1 MSLFKI
7 FAFIK
12 KPVTTGVLT
21 FLALLLLT
29 QLIAYQHHLLFRSTQ
44 LKEQAN
50 AANVAKEKLQKA
62 LANSLSATQTLS
74 FILKTYGFHNDFDS
88 VAKQLLSSNKYID
101 ALELVKGGLITNV
114 YPLKGN
120 ELALGYNILKDTARN
135 IEAEKAIEKKELYF
149 AGPFHLKQGG
159 ISIVGRLP
167 IFIDGK
173 FWGFSVSIVK
183 LTTLIDAA
191 DIDTTDNAD
200 YLYQLSKINP
210 QTGKEEF
217 FLPDPE
223 TFKKNLAVWAE
234 VPMGDWRIY
243 VMPRFS
249 KSMASYLPFAILGL
263 LLALTGG
270 LFAYYITMQPIAL
283 KKLVE
288 EQRQLITFSEENYRN
303 TLDRVSDAFVSLDS
317 NWRFTYVN
325 QKAAEF
331 FDRVGKNIIGKNIWE
346 EFPVAIDRPF
356 YQSYQKALAEQK
368 YLCLE
373 QYYEPTDL
381 WFENH
386 IYPSA
391 NGLSVFLRD
400 ISKRKKAEIALVQ
413 SENRYKELI
422 EEMPEAIFTCDA
434 KGNVQLYNKAVVA
447 LLGNPPDGESTDEAG
462 NNKIYDKYGKLLR
475 PDEYSTAV
483 CLREGR
489 RIYAEE
495 YTIERPD
502 GTRYQILSHPSP
514 IFDETGKVTGAV
526 NILVDITER
535 KKAEQEVE
543 RERILSDAI
552 INSLPGIFYLYNRQ
566 GKFLRWNRNF
576 EIISGYS
583 AEEISHMKPL
593 DFFASDEKELLN
605 QRISEVFET
614 GTSDVEADFFTKDK
628 RRIPYYFNG
637 YVGTFNNETCL
648 IGTGI
653 DITNRIKAE
662 HAIRVS
668 EENYRYLFNNN
679 PSLIFIWCL
688 ETLDILE
695 LNQTALDEYG
705 YKKEETLNMR
715 VLELRPN
722 EDHLKIKE
730 FASRMLNTNESI
742 VRGIWRHKKR
752 NGEIMMMDIRSHKIK
767 YQGKQAIL
775 SIAENVTQKLL
786 VEAQL
791 QKSFEDI
798 RLLNGHLQTIREEE
812 RAGIAREIH
821 DELGQQLTALKMDAS
836 WINKRMQSENDEV
849 QERIAGMLS
858 LIDQTVKVVRKIA
871 SDLRPG
877 ILDDLGLIPA
887 LEWQLGEF
895 EKRMGITTNFKTE
908 GGGAEISNKKA
919 IGIFRVFQE
928 SLTNVARH
936 AAATHIDVLA
946 AQTEHEF
953 YLSIKDNGQGF
964 DIHEIRH
971 KNTLGLIGMKERV
984 HMLHGDLIFDSEK
997 GKGTTVII
1005 KIPVHI
1011 KEALVSE

>member
-1 MSLFKI
+1 MNFSEIL
-7 FAFIK
+7 AFIK
-12 KPVTTGVLT
+12 RPVITGLLT
-21 FLALLLLT
+21 FSGLLLLT

-44 LKEQAN
+44 IKEQVN

-62 LANSLSATQTLS
+62 LANSLTATQTLS
-74 FILKTYGFHNDFDS
+74 FILKTYGIHNDFDS
-88 VAKQLLSSNKYID
+88 IAKQLLSSNKYID
-101 ALELVKGGLITNV
+101 ALELVKGGTIVNV

-120 ELALGYNILKDTARN
+120 ERALGYNILKDTVRN
-135 IEAEKAIEKKELYF
+135 VEAEKAIARRELYF
-149 AGPFHLKQGG
+149 AGPFNLKQGG
-159 ISIVGRLP
+159 VSIVGRLP
-167 IFIDGK
+167 IFIDDK
-173 FWGFSVSIVK
+173 FWGFSVSLVK
-183 LTTLIDAA
+183 LSTLIDAA
-191 DIDTTDNAD
+191 DIDTMDNTDYA
-200 YLYQLSKINP
+200 YQLSKVNP

-217 FLPDPE
+217 FLPNAE
-223 TFKKNLAVWAE
+223 TFKKHLAVSVE
-234 VPMGDWRIY
+234 IPMGDWKIY

-249 KSMASYLPFAILGL
+249 RSFASYLPFAILGL
-263 LLALTGG
+263 LLSLTGG
-270 LFAYYITMQPIAL
+270 LFAYYISMQPIEL
-283 KKLVE
+283 KKLVA
-288 EQRQLITFSEENYRN
+288 QQSRLITVSEENYRN

-317 NWRFTYVN
+317 NWRFTYMN
-325 QKAAEF
+325 QMALELF
-331 FDRVGKNIIGKNIWE
+331 RRTGKNIIGKNIWE
-346 EFPVAIDRPF
+346 EFPMAKDRPF
-356 YQSYQKALAEQK
+356 YKAYQEAAAEQK
-368 YLCLE
+368 YVYHE
-373 QYYEPTDL
+373 QYFEPADL

-386 IYPSA
+386 IYPSS

-400 ISKRKKAEIALVQ
+400 ISKRKRAEIALLQ
-413 SENRYKELI
+413 SENRYRQLI
-422 EEMPEAIFTCDA
+422 EEMPEAIFTCDS

-447 LLGNPPDGESTDEAG
+447 ILGNPPNGETADEGG

-502 GTRYQILSHPSP
+502 GKRFHILAHPSP
-514 IFDETGKVTGAV
+514 IFDEAGKVTGAV

-535 KKAEQEVE
+535 KKAEEEVE
-543 RERILSDAI
+543 KERILSDAI
-552 INSLPGIFYLYNRQ
+552 INSLPGIFYLHNSH
-566 GKFLRWNRNF
+566 GKILRWNRNF
-576 EIISGYS
+576 EIISGYT
-583 AEEISHMKPL
+583 AEEISQMSPL
-593 DFFASDEKELLN
+593 DFFDGDEKELLSH
-605 QRISEVFET
+605 RIREVFEK
-614 GTSDVEADFFTKDK
+614 GMSDVEANLFTKDK
-628 RRIPYYFNG
+628 QRIPYYFNG
-637 YVGTFNNETCL
+637 YVGTFYGETCL

-653 DITNRIKAE
+653 DISNRVKAE
-662 HAIRVS
+662 QAIRVS

-679 PSLIFIWCL
+679 PSLIFIWSL
-688 ETLDILE
+688 ETLQILE

-705 YKKEETLNMR
+705 YSKEETLNMS
-715 VLELRPN
+715 VLDLRLA
-722 EDHLKIKE
+722 EDHAKLKD
-730 FASRMLNTNESI
+730 FAMRMLYSNESI
-742 VRGIWRHKKR
+742 VRGIWRHVRK
-752 NGEIMMMDIRSHKIK
+752 NGEIMQMDIRSHKIV

-798 RLLNGHLQTIREEE
+798 RLLNEHLQTIREEE

-836 WINKRMQSENDEV
+836 WINKRMQHENDEV

-895 EKRMGITTNFKTE
+895 EKRMGISASFKAE
-908 GGGAEISNKKA
+908 VNGAEIGKKAA

-936 AAATHIDVLA
+936 ADATHVDVYA
-946 AQTEHEF
+946 EQKDHEF
-953 YLSIKDNGQGF
+953 CLTIKDNGKGF
-964 DIHEIRH
+964 DTAEIQH
-971 KNTLGLIGMKERV
+971 KNTLGLIGMSERV
-984 HMLHGDLIFDSEK
+984 RMLQGQLVFDSVK
-997 GKGTTVII
+997 GRGTTVMI

-1011 KEALVSE
+1011 KEALSS